1 MSSAQSSSVRRK
13 RRTRRGRG
21 RRSPTSI
28 VVNQTFISTM
38 INNSN
43 EFMMKEEQYL
53 KSIIKSVGVKRA
65 EEELSRVKQLIDK
78 EKELFLWN
86 IPYNK
91 TARASEDIFQL
102 RIRPVTMNGIKICHM
117 QYMWLCSRKH
127 PSFAKN
133 IIRTQLHGHYRPQY
147 THGDSCV

>member
-1 MSSAQSSSVRRK
+1 M
-13 RRTRRGRG
+13 RRGRG
-21 RRSPTSI
+21 RRSPTSERGSSKSI
-28 VVNQTFISTM
+28 RKNFFDIVNQTFISTM

-78 EKELFLWN
+78 EKELFLSN

-91 TARASEDIFQL
+91 TARASEDIFEL

-117 QYMWLCSRKH
+117 QYM
-127 PSFAKN
+127 
-133 IIRTQLHGHYRPQY
+133 
-147 THGDSCV
+147 